1 MPADEELE
9 QTPGAEDGEQEV
21 ETAEAVDEDVAED
34 AAEDSAAGGEPDLK
48 ERLKNEVVVQMAD
61 AGVLRKLLKIT
72 VPRGTIQAELDK
84 DYQEIITEAVV
95 PGFRRGRA
103 PRRLVEKR
111 FGNEIGEQV
120 VTRLVS
126 NAFLAATERENLKVI
141 GDPSFRV
148 AVKDRKAAESEA
160 TPQLVGLREALAH
173 YKLPDEGDF
182 AFECEVEIKPEFD
195 LPPLERIPVKKRVF
209 QVTDEDVTNE
219 IKRMLAH
226 YANWTPVIDGTVQA
240 DDLLICDVRLRFDGR
255 EIKKLENSSLA
266 ARPQVIEG
274 MVFTD
279 FGKIVA
285 GAKNGDTRT
294 LSGALPDDYELTDL
308 RGKAVSVEVQI
319 NEIKRLE
326 YPPLDQAFFDAA
338 GFDSE
343 AAYRDW
349 IKSRMEAELVER
361 VVADQRDQIRQ
372 YLLGHTRLDLPE
384 GLSLRQTAR
393 AITRMVVDMQRRGVP
408 DAVLAKYADE
418 LRTSAKEKAINDLKL
433 TFILDKIAEQMDLDV
448 SEEEVNSAIAEIARG
463 YNRRFDRVR
472 DDLVRSG
479 GLESLYINLREEK
492 CIDALLA
499 QAEVSEV
506 SEAAE
511 SSETSS
517 PPPPAESPPSSGGPE
532 SATPENQ
539 TAADQPEK
547 PRPKRTPPP
556 KKSDA

>member
-1 MPADEELE
+1 MPADEELDE
-9 QTPGAEDGEQEV
+9 MPGAEDQDSK
-21 ETAEAVDEDVAED
+21 TAEAASEGVAE
-34 AAEDSAAGGEPDLK
+34 ATAEDTTEGEPDLK
-48 ERLKNEVVVQMAD
+48 ERLKKDLAVQMAD
-61 AGVLRKLLKIT
+61 VGVLRKSLKIT
-72 VPRGTIQAELDK
+72 VPRETIQVELDK
-84 DYQEIITEAVV
+84 DYQEIIGEAVV

-126 NAFLAATERENLKVI
+126 NAFLAATERENLQVI

-148 AVKDRKAAESEA
+148 AVKDRQAAGAETA
-160 TPQLVGLREALAH
+160 FRLVGLREALANL
-173 YKLPDEGDF
+173 KLPDEGDF
-182 AFECEVEIKPEFD
+182 TFECEVEIKPEFD

-209 QVTDEDVTNE
+209 KVTDEDVTNE

-226 YANWTPVIDGTVQA
+226 HANWVPVVDAAVQA
-240 DDLLICDVRLRFDGR
+240 DDLLICDVRIVSDGR
-255 EIKKLENSSLA
+255 EVKKLENASLA

-274 MVFTD
+274 MACVD
-279 FGKIVA
+279 FGKTVA
-285 GAKNGDTRT
+285 GAKNGETRT
-294 LSGALPDDYELTDL
+294 LSGTLPDDYELTDL
-308 RGKAVSVEVQI
+308 RGKAVSIEVQI
-319 NEIKRLE
+319 NEVKRLE

-343 AAYRDW
+343 ADYRDW
-349 IKSRMEAELVER
+349 IKSRMEVDLNER
-361 VVADQRDQIRQ
+361 AVADQRAQIRQ
-372 YLLGHTRLDLPE
+372 YLLANTKLDLPE

-408 DAVLAKYADE
+408 DAIVAKYADE
-418 LRTSAKEKAINDLKL
+418 LRTSAKEQAINDLKL

-448 SEEEVNSAIAEIARG
+448 TEEEVNSAIAEIASS

-479 GLESLYINLREEK
+479 GLESLYTNLREEK
-492 CIDALLA
+492 CIDRLLA
-499 QAEVSEV
+499 DAEISEL
-506 SEAAE
+506 AE
-511 SSETSS
+511 SSEEAS
-517 PPPPAESPPSSGGPE
+517 PRPAEPSPTAAGPE
-532 SATPENQ
+532 SATPEKQ
-539 TAADQPEK
+539 TVTEEPEK